1 MPTGKKGFEKSSSR
15 LMLDS
20 IGSNSE
26 DKVTP
31 RGPPIISEDSNPLTL
46 NETEVPREQQLITQ
60 GEI

>member
-46 NETEVPREQQLITQ
+46 NETEVPREQ
-60 GEI
+60 